1 VRTGLLGRS
10 PQRGVV
16 SISFRACQP
25 DSNPSLALLRQP
37 PTSERPCLQ
46 GPSPDLQAGA
56 IRYASLKDC
65 AAFEAIVLDPRDG
78 MTTSQAISLSRALI
92 VEDDAPSRQRLRRLL
107 EAIVGE
113 GLAATVAGN
122 VAEARTAASAGKF
135 DIALVDIGLPDGNGV
150 ELIGWLRARHPGVTC
165 LVITAWGDGDTV
177 LAALRAG
184 AIGYLLKDRDDA
196 ELSLALQNIQRGGV
210 PIDPFVARRILA
222 MLPGAAPVTKPEVAG
237 DALSGRECQIL
248 DLVAHGHNNRQ

>member
-1 VRTGLLGRS
+1 
-10 PQRGVV
+10 
-16 SISFRACQP
+16 
-25 DSNPSLALLRQP
+25 
-37 PTSERPCLQ
+37 
-46 GPSPDLQAGA
+46 
-56 IRYASLKDC
+56 
-65 AAFEAIVLDPRDG
+65 

-248 DLVAHGHNNRQ
+248 DLVAHGHNNRQIAELTGLSRFTIEDYTKRIYRKLAVGSRAAAVFEAQARGLLR